1 MDVAKKNDRVLVD
14 YIGFF
19 PDGKVFDTSIKEIAQ
34 KE

>member
-1 MDVAKKNDRVLVD
+1 LVKKYDKVVVD